1 MERNEL
7 SIDLEIN
14 QSINRSIDQDFV
26 DLEALHIQFK
36 NGHTCS

>member
-14 QSINRSIDQDFV
+14 QSINRSIDQDLV

-36 NGHTCS
+36 NGHTRS